1 MTLTERKLPISLVV
15 ITKNEASCLAKCL
28 ESANFVSE
36 IVVVD
41 SGSTDETVK
50 IAERFGAKVF
60 HQDWLGF
67 GPQKQFAVNCASYDW
82 VLCLD
87 ADEYLS
93 PKLKASLQDLFK
105 GEPTDCAYQFPRCN
119 KFLGRFL
126 RHGEGYPD
134 WCLRLFNR
142 QYAQWSDDLVHEKII
157 TKTDDFKVGVLGG
170 DLMHES
176 GESLYKYIEKQ
187 NTYTSLQAN
196 RMFSQGVR
204 VTSLKIILSPF
215 VRFLKYYF
223 LKFGFLDGM
232 SGFVHISIGCFTVF
246 LKYAKLKCLLL
257 DSHRKGDF

>member
-93 PKLKASLQDLFK
+93 PKLKASLQDLFR

-142 QYAQWSDDLVHEKII
+142 QYAQWSDDLVHEKIVPY
-157 TKTDDFKVGVLGG
+157 DLSLNVGRLKG

-176 GESLYKYIEKQ
+176 GESISKYIEKQ
-187 NTYTSLQAN
+187 NRYTSIQAGLMHKN
-196 RMFSQGVR
+196 GKKASWC
-204 VTSLKIILSPF
+204 KIAISPL
-215 VRFLKYYF
+215 VRFFKFYF
-223 LKFGFLDGM
+223 VKRGYMDGLPGFI
-232 SGFVHISIGCFTVF
+232 HISVGCFTVF
-246 LKYAKLKCLLL
+246 LKYVKLRVLSEVQETSK
-257 DSHRKGDF
+257 

>member
-1 MTLTERKLPISLVV
+1 MRNTMTLAERKLPISLVV
-15 ITKNEASCLAKCL
+15 ITKNEAPCLAKCL

-50 IAERFGAKVF
+50 IAEGFGAKVF

-157 TKTDDFKVGVLGG
+157 PNTDDFKVGILRG

-187 NTYTSLQAN
+187 NTYTTIQADLRLQK
-196 RMFSQGVR
+196 RERILMIKV
-204 VTSLKIILSPF
+204 LLSPS
-215 VRFLKYYF
+215 VRFIKYYF
-223 LKFGFLDGM
+223 FKRGFIDGFP
-232 SGFVHISIGCFTVF
+232 GFVHISIGCFFVF
-246 LKYAKLKCLLL
+246 LKYVKLISIK
-257 DSHRKGDF
+257 

>member
-1 MTLTERKLPISLVV
+1 MTLAERKLPISLVV

-28 ESANFVSE
+28 ESADFVSE

-157 TKTDDFKVGVLGG
+157 PNTEDFKVGVLRE

-176 GESLYKYIEKQ
+176 GESLYRYIEKQ
-187 NTYTSLQAN
+187 NAYTSIQAEVMLQ
-196 RMFSQGVR
+196 QGR
-204 VTSLKIILSPF
+204 RSSLIKIFISPV
-215 VRFLKYYF
+215 VRFFKYYF
-223 LKFGFLDGM
+223 IKFGFMDGIP
-232 SGFVHISIGCFTVF
+232 GLIHISIASFTVF
-246 LKYAKLKCLLL
+246 LKYVKLRSI
-257 DSHRKGDF
+257 DSSGSC

>member
-1 MTLTERKLPISLVV
+1 MRNTMTLTERKLPISLVV

-134 WCLRLFNR
+134 CCLRLFNR
-142 QYAQWSDDLVHEKII
+142 QHAQWSDDLVHEKII
-157 TKTDDFKVGVLGG
+157 PNTDDFKVGVLRG

-187 NTYTSLQAN
+187 NTYTTIQADLRLQK
-196 RMFSQGVR
+196 RERILMIKV
-204 VTSLKIILSPF
+204 LLSPS
-215 VRFLKYYF
+215 VRFIKYYF
-223 LKFGFLDGM
+223 FKRGFIDGFP
-232 SGFVHISIGCFTVF
+232 GFVHISIGCFFVF
-246 LKYAKLKCLLL
+246 LKYVKLISIK
-257 DSHRKGDF
+257 

>member
-1 MTLTERKLPISLVV
+1 MTLADRKLPISLVV

-28 ESANFVSE
+28 QSTDFVSE

-41 SGSTDETVK
+41 SGSTDDTVQ

-67 GPQKQFAVNCASYDW
+67 GPQKQFAVNCAKYDW

-93 PKLKASLQDLFK
+93 PKLRESLQKLFEK
-105 GEPTDCAYQFPRCN
+105 EPTAHAYRFPRCN

-134 WCLRLFNR
+134 LSLRLFNR
-142 QYAQWSDDLVHEKII
+142 QYAHWSDDLVHEKILQNEQGSQ
-157 TKTDDFKVGVLGG
+157 VGCLEG

-176 GESLYKYIEKQ
+176 GESISKYIEKQ
-187 NTYTSLQAN
+187 NTYTSIQTKL
-196 RMFSQGVR
+196 MWEQGKR
-204 VTSLKIILSPF
+204 ASVTKIVVSPL
-215 VRFLKYYF
+215 VRFFKFYF
-223 LKFGFLDGM
+223 IKGGFMDGLP
-232 SGFVHISIGCFTVF
+232 GLVHISIGCFTVF
-246 LKYAKLKCLLL
+246 LKYVKLMSYNLK
-257 DSHRKGDF
+257 